1 MKKVLVI
8 AAALTIAELS
18 FAQSEMVY
26 YPGDSKRSTPEQY
39 PEMVDDIFV
48 LEEYAATPEEHI
60 AKKKEKKEHRLTT
73 VSGRFSGLA
82 DDDGRRIW
90 YSGMVDV
97 GFGNNVDIHEFSAS
111 VSTTHG
117 LHFSK
122 WFFMGLGVGYLYEK
136 DGTYFPSYQIPDAN
150 YYYYEDWKG
159 NMRGDWQDN
168 TKTNRGHDI
177 DCHSFNYFLDMR
189 AYIAK
194 CKWVI
199 PYVDVKLGGITS
211 IVWHEGS
218 WAQRQFSDRD
228 DYTGERVTK
237 TIGYRAHPNKAAQTG
252 FYYELGVGVVIARY
266 LDVRFAFGSGNDML
280 APVNLQ
286 CKIGAR
292 F

>member
-1 MKKVLVI
+1 MKKVLLI
-8 AAALTIAELS
+8 ATALTIAELS

-26 YPGDSKRSTPEQY
+26 YPSDSKHSTPEQY
-39 PEMVDDIFV
+39 LEMVDDIFV
-48 LEEYAATPEEHI
+48 LEEYAATPEER
-60 AKKKEKKEHRLTT
+60 ASKKKEKKEHRLTT
-73 VSGRFSGLA
+73 GVSRFSGLT

-97 GFGNNVDIHEFSAS
+97 GFGNNVDIHEFAAS

-117 LHFSK
+117 LHFSQ

-136 DGTYFPSYQIPDAN
+136 DGTYFPSYQTINPTYRYRNEHGYWDDGKETHGG
-150 YYYYEDWKG
+150 YDV
-159 NMRGDWQDN
+159 
-168 TKTNRGHDI
+168 

-189 AYIAK
+189 AYVAK

-199 PYVDVKLGGITS
+199 PYVDAKLGGITS
-211 IVWHEGS
+211 IVWHEGG
-218 WAQRQFSDRD
+218 WAQRRFSDRD
-228 DYTGERVTK
+228 KYTGEQVTE
-237 TIGYRAHPNKAAQTG
+237 TVGYRAYPSKAAQTG
-252 FYYELGVGVVIARY
+252 FYYELGVGAVIARY
-266 LDVRFAFGSGNDML
+266 FDVRFAFGSGNDML

>member
-1 MKKVLVI
+1 MKKVLLV
-8 AAALTIAELS
+8 AAALTIATLS
-18 FAQSEMVY
+18 LAQSEIVY

-39 PEMVDDIFV
+39 LEMVDDTFV
-48 LEEYAATPEEHI
+48 LETYATPPQER
-60 AKKKEKKEHRLTT
+60 APKKKEKKGHRLTIG
-73 VSGRFSGLA
+73 VSRFSGLT
-82 DDDGRRIW
+82 DDDGRSIW
-90 YSGMVDV
+90 YSGLADV
-97 GFGNNVDIHEFSAS
+97 GFGNNVDIHEFAAS

-136 DGTYFPSYQIPDAN
+136 DGTYFPSYETIDPA
-150 YYYYEDWKG
+150 YRYRYEHGYWDDG
-159 NMRGDWQDN
+159 RETHGGYDV
-168 TKTNRGHDI
+168 

-189 AYIAK
+189 TYIAK

-211 IVWHEGS
+211 IVWHEGG
-218 WAQRQFSDRD
+218 WTQYTTPPERD
-228 DYTGERVTK
+228 KYTGERVTK

-252 FYYELGVGVVIARY
+252 FYYELGVGAVIARY
-266 LDVRFAFGSGNDML
+266 FDVRFAFGSGNDML

-286 CKIGAR
+286 FKIGAR